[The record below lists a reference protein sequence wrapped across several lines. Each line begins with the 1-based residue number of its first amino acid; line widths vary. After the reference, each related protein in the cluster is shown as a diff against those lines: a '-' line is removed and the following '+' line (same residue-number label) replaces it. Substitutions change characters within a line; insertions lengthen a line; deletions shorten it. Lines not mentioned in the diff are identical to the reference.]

1 MNVAHFSSTLYF
13 KDFSHGG
20 YVLFFFST
28 CDFFFLIH
36 IRYVLL
42 LTCSSHATDIFE
54 FMCNVMTWWTAPSHV
69 TPIITCSDSVWCE
82 CDSFFF
88 PPFHLVNSHM
98 VFRCFFAGYVPHV
111 FSHDFWFHVIFFFFV
126 MLFLVSCGVCLFF
139 FKLIHM
145 IKFRLSHVQKHIW
158 MFFFHVIPYY
168 LYDHMWKM

>member
-1 MNVAHFSSTLYF
+1 MQSHVSRMIASVKCMPLPALQKSYTLPVCLNVAHFSPRYILKIF
-13 KDFSHGG
+13 HMEGMCF
-20 YVLFFFST
+20 FFFST

-36 IRYVLL
+36 IRHVLL

-88 PPFHLVNSHM
+88 YLVNSHM

-111 FSHDFWFHVIFFFFV
+111 FSHDFWFHVIFFLRNVILGV
-126 MLFLVSCGVCLFF
+126 MRCVFF
-139 FKLIHM
+139 F
-145 IKFRLSHVQKHIW
+145 
-158 MFFFHVIPYY
+158 
-168 LYDHMWKM
+168 